1 MNSPLQN
8 AAPLDNL
15 LQQFFSWRLKL
26 SQELHFLHSWLREQK
41 LANAGVNEK
50 IARMLHKLEQE
61 KITVAV
67 VAEFSRGKT
76 ELINA
81 LFFADHGKR
90 LLPSGAGT
98 TTMCPTEIL
107 YDASIPPGLHLLPI
121 ETRASN
127 EGLQQYKKNWNGW
140 VAVPFDLERPET
152 ISGACKPLAE
162 TIMAPV
168 ETAELYGLYDGK
180 ADDSTPVI
188 DGKVEIPRWRHAVFN
203 FPHPLLKQGL
213 VIIDTPGLNAI
224 GTEPELTLSTI
235 PNAHA
240 VLFVLGADTGVT
252 KSDRAIW
259 LECITTAGIPRQNCV
274 VALNKIDTMW
284 DDMRPAAEYDA
295 DIEQQIKKTAQIL
308 GLPED
313 RVFPVSA
320 QKALIA
326 RVQNNPPLLARSR
339 LLPLE
344 KALAEELPQSHLDS
358 MRHALKA
365 DVTELLQRVA
375 FDLSARQDNN
385 MQRQKE
391 LALLQGKSREF
402 LNAYAHQAA
411 GTREAFDSVSGR
423 LDKLQVIVTRHG
435 HGLLNTLDP
444 KLWQMQVNGA
454 RGKMLSSF
462 FSKGVVD
469 AMREFMANTKAN
481 LAAARSQS
489 EEIHGLAEAIYMRFI
504 DEHGF
509 KQTAP
514 SRMPFER
521 YFTELA
527 WLEKKLD
534 ERFGNLLRMITSAKS
549 SYTKKYFDALA
560 GNVIQLYETAH
571 RDSNLWIKDLM
582 QPLQGEVAGR
592 RTWLAQRETDL
603 AAAAQTG
610 QTAGEQFLNLGA
622 EMHSLHGL
630 KTRLAEFDQ
639 RLKIVLPEQ
648 NLWWAQGVAA

>member
-1 MNSPLQN
+1 MQH
-8 AAPLDNL
+8 APLDNL
-15 LQQFFSWRLKL
+15 FQQFFNWRVKL

-41 LANAGVNEK
+41 LANIAVNEK
-50 IARMLHKLEQE
+50 IARLLATLEQE

-107 YDASIPPGLHLLPI
+107 YEDSIPPGLHLLPI
-121 ETRASN
+121 DTRAN
-127 EGLQQYKKNWNGW
+127 PQALHEYKKNWNGW
-140 VAVPFDLERPET
+140 AAVPFDLDRPET
-152 ISGACKPLAE
+152 ISDACKPLAE
-162 TIMAPV
+162 TIMVPV
-168 ETAELYGLYDGK
+168 ETAELYGLYDSK
-180 ADDSTPVI
+180 ADDATPVI

-259 LECITTAGIPRQNCV
+259 LECIATAGIPRHNCL

-284 DDMRPAAEYDA
+284 DDMRPAADYDA
-295 DIEQQIKKTAQIL
+295 DIAQQIKKSAQTL
-308 GLPED
+308 GLPEE
-313 RVFPVSA
+313 RIFPVSA
-320 QKALIA
+320 QKGLIA
-326 RVQNNPPLLARSR
+326 RVQHNLPLLERSR

-344 KALAEELPQSHLDS
+344 KALAEELPQTHLDT

-365 DVTELLQRVA
+365 DVADLLRRVEL
-375 FDLSARQDNN
+375 DLDARRENN
-385 MQRQKE
+385 VQRQKE
-391 LALLQGKSREF
+391 LAALQGKSREF

-411 GTREAFDSVSGR
+411 GTREAFESVSGR
-423 LDKLQVIVTRHG
+423 LDKLQAVVARHG
-435 HGLLNTLDP
+435 YGLLNTLDP
-444 KLWQMQVNGA
+444 KLWHMQVNAA
-454 RGKMLSSF
+454 RTKMQSSF

-469 AMREFMANTKAN
+469 AMHEFMANTKAN
-481 LAAARSQS
+481 LAAARTQS
-489 EEIHGLAEAIYMRFI
+489 EEIHGLADAIYKRFM

-509 KQTAP
+509 KQPVPARLT
-514 SRMPFER
+514 FER
-521 YFTELA
+521 YFAELL

-534 ERFGNLLRMITSAKS
+534 ERFGSLFRVITSAKS
-549 SYTKKYFDALA
+549 TYTKKYFDALA
-560 GNVIQLYETAH
+560 GNAVQIFQTAH
-571 RDSNLWIKDLM
+571 TDAGLWMKDLM
-582 QPLQGEVAGR
+582 QPLQTEVMGR
-592 RTWLAQRETDL
+592 RVWLAQRESDL
-603 AAAAQTG
+603 AVAAQTG

-622 EMHSLHGL
+622 EMHNLHGQ
-630 KTRLAEFDQ
+630 KTRLAEFRE
-639 RLKIVLPEQ
+639 RLKVVLPEH
-648 NLWWAQGVAA
+648 NVWWDEGEAA